1 MPNSILRGISFK
13 EGVLYG
19 YENRSSVYDEKFL
32 SSLNIDICW
41 VKNFTGIKEL
51 FIILFSIRISLLQI
65 WIAHEH
71 FPNTC
76 SNH

>member
-32 SSLNIDICW
+32 SSLN
-41 VKNFTGIKEL
+41 VKCRVIYGWWNKF
-51 FIILFSIRISLLQI
+51 
-65 WIAHEH
+65 
-71 FPNTC
+71 
-76 SNH
+76 